1 MEKYAKLLAIF
12 DRVQTIHSRTKA
24 QKTLYVLKSLG
35 FPVMEKYE
43 YGNFGPYSQELTSEL
58 RSLVNSEFLS
68 EMAVEG
74 QDLEEEGAEAY
85 QRYDLS
91 ITSRGQEFLRA
102 FERQTPDFARAVEPM
117 SDLAE
122 ELDQYRPA
130 DLELIATLMFLE
142 DQGYPE
148 RNVVPTLKSLKPQFM
163 DQEIE
168 EALAIISNL
177 RARFPR
183 NG

>member
-58 RSLVNSEFLS
+58 RSLVNSGFLS
-68 EMAVEG
+68 ETAVEG
-74 QDLEEEGAEAY
+74 EDVEEERAEAY

-91 ITSRGQEFLRA
+91 ITTRGQEFLRA
-102 FERQTPDFARAVEPM
+102 FERQTPEFAPAIKPM
-117 SDLAE
+117 SDLSE
-122 ELDQYRPA
+122 ELDHYRPA
-130 DLELIATLMFLE
+130 DLELIATLMFLQ

-148 RNVVPTLKSLKPQFM
+148 RNIVPTVKSLKPQFM

-168 EALAIISNL
+168 EALAIISDL

-183 NG
+183 SG

>member
-12 DRVQTIHSRTKA
+12 DRVKTIHSRTKA

-35 FPVMEKYE
+35 FPVREKYE

-58 RSLVNSEFLS
+58 RSLANSEFLS
-68 EMAVEG
+68 ETAVEG
-74 QDLEEEGAEAY
+74 EEAEEEGAEAY

-91 ITSRGQEFLRA
+91 ITPRGQEFLRA
-102 FERQTPDFARAVEPM
+102 FESQTPDFTSAVEPM

-122 ELDQYRPA
+122 ELDQYRPM
-130 DLELIATLMFLE
+130 DLELIATLMFLQ

-148 RNVVPTLKSLKPQFM
+148 PNIVPTLKSLKPQFM
-163 DQEIE
+163 EKEIR
-168 EALAIISNL
+168 EALAIISDL
-177 RARFPR
+177 RERFPR
-183 NG
+183 SG